1 MQTPWRKSAYNPK
14 SRYPVYHI
22 GPETLGP
29 GPRFGVFC
37 VMLVLSLLFVWRWT
51 TVEKRMDAERAADLA
66 MVAQHDAER
75 VAFWKTIRNGPERSR
90 LVVKGKLSVS
100 EFVGGLRKKPTK
112 PYVLPSTQMLR
123 EAAKVTKRTG

>member
-22 GPETLGP
+22 GPENLSP
-29 GPRFGVFC
+29 GQRFGVFC

-51 TVEKRMDAERAADLA
+51 TVEKRMDTEQAADLA

-75 VAFWKTIRNGPERSR
+75 VAFWKALRHPGANQIRPDN
-90 LVVKGKLSVS
+90 
-100 EFVGGLRKKPTK
+100 
-112 PYVLPSTQMLR
+112 
-123 EAAKVTKRTG
+123 